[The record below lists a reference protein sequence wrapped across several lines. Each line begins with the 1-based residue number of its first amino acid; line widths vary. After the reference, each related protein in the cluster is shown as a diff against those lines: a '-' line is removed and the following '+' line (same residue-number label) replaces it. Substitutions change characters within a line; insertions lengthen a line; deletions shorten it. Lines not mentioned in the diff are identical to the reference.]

1 MEVTG
6 SIELECERR
15 LTNLYQESHNW
26 LLGVAYK
33 VTRSHETAE
42 DMVSELYEYLH
53 KRKNQKLFFGET
65 SYNLLYC
72 SKFLRHRFINKTK
85 KLNRI
90 SYTDTIFDMNEDEEN
105 IEYDTEKDLLIQ
117 RTHEEIINELKA
129 LEATKMWPQAKIASM
144 YFMSDDT
151 LDELAKK
158 IGISKSTVF
167 LAVRKMKTY
176 LREVIENP
184 FNDKEENRRN

>member
-6 SIELECERR
+6 SIEQECARR
-15 LTNLYQESHNW
+15 LTNLYNESHNW
-26 LLGVAYK
+26 LMGVAYK
-33 VTRSHETAE
+33 ITKSHETAE

-53 KRKNQKLFFGET
+53 KKKNTALFYGEN

-72 SKFLRHRFINKTK
+72 SKYIRHRFINKTK

-90 SYTDTIFDMNEDEEN
+90 TYTDTIFDWNEDEEN

-117 RTHEEIINELKA
+117 KTHEDIINELKS

-151 LDELAKK
+151 LDQLAHK

-167 LAVRKMKTY
+167 LAVRKMKIY
-176 LREVIENP
+176 LKEVIENP
-184 FNDKEENRRN
+184 FDETNTKRRN